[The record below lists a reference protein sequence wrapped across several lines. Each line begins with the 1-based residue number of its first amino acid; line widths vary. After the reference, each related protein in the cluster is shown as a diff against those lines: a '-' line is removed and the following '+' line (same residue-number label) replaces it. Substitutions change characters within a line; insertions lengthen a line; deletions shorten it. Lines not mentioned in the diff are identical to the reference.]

1 MRTLFQKKWPSRR
14 HIPPFTRGLLGAC
27 VSIATIAAAPRVLPL
42 MPQMIVAAS
51 QATAS
56 PQPEV
61 LRLDPALDAVIA
73 PGTKIE
79 KVADTFIFTE
89 GPMWREGRLWISD
102 VVGDKTYAVSA
113 DGAVQ
118 LLLDKSGGYPNPP
131 AGSYLGPN
139 AMVTDKD
146 GSVLLAQQGGRKIV
160 RIVRA
165 GDHLELRP
173 FLSTFAGKKFN
184 SPNDLV
190 FAPDGS
196 LWFTDPS
203 YGLALGDKDPA
214 KELPFNA
221 VFRYADGKLTP
232 VIKNLTL
239 PNGIGLSPD
248 GKILYVSNS
257 GPDMCV
263 MRYDAHPDGS
273 LSEGAKLIDYP
284 HPIGRGVPD
293 GLKVDM
299 AGNIWSTGPGGIR
312 IIAPSGKVLGQI
324 SLPQTAANL
333 AFADHGRTAYITAQ
347 TTVYRIPVVTPGE
360 MPLYQ
365 R

>member
-1 MRTLFQKKWPSRR
+1 MHTL
-14 HIPPFTRGLLGAC
+14 HFTRGALC
-27 VSIATIAAAPRVLPL
+27 VCASIAAVAAPPRALPL
-42 MPQMIVAAS
+42 IPRMLAAAS
-51 QATAS
+51 QTAPS
-56 PQPEV
+56 PQPEI
-61 LRLDPALDAVIA
+61 LRLDPALDAIIA

-79 KVADTFIFTE
+79 KVADTFKFTE
-89 GPMWREGRLWISD
+89 GPMWHEGRLWISD

-113 DGAVQ
+113 DGSVQ

-146 GSVLLAQQGGRKIV
+146 GTVLLAQQGGRKIM
-160 RIVRA
+160 RIVRV

-173 FLSTFAGKKFN
+173 FLSTFDGKKFN
-184 SPNDLV
+184 SPNDLA

-232 VIKNLTL
+232 AIRNLTL
-239 PNGIGLSPD
+239 PNGIGFSPD

-263 MRYDAHPDGS
+263 MRYDVHPDGS
-273 LSEGAKLIDYP
+273 LAPGTKLIDYP

-293 GLKVDM
+293 GLKVDT

-324 SLPQTAANL
+324 RLPQTAANL
-333 AFADHGRTAYITAQ
+333 AFADHGTTVYITAQ
-347 TTVYRIPVVTPGE
+347 TTVYRLHVLTPGE

>member
-1 MRTLFQKKWPSRR
+1 MHSLASIRALVLVGLMAVMATLPAGLYVTPS
-14 HIPPFTRGLLGAC
+14 IVFAGTRI
-27 VSIATIAAAPRVLPL
+27 SRQP
-42 MPQMIVAAS
+42 
-51 QATAS
+51 S
-56 PQPEV
+56 PSLQPEV

-79 KVADTFIFTE
+79 MVADTFKFTE

-113 DGAVQ
+113 DGAVEM
-118 LLLDKSGGYPNPP
+118 LLDKSGGYNNPP
-131 AGSYLGPN
+131 PGAYLGPN

-146 GSVLLAQQGGRKIV
+146 GTVLLAQQGGRKIV

-173 FLSTFAGKKFN
+173 FLSSYDGKKFN

-190 FAPDGS
+190 FAQDGS
-196 LWFTDPS
+196 LWFTDPP
-203 YGLALGDKDPA
+203 YGLVLGDKDPA

-221 VFRYADGKLTP
+221 VYRYADGKLTP

-239 PNGIGLSPD
+239 PNGIGFSPD

-263 MRYDAHPDGS
+263 MRYDVGPNGS
-273 LSEGAKLIDYP
+273 LSPGSKLIDYP

-293 GLKVDM
+293 GLKVDT

-312 IIAPSGKVLGQI
+312 IITPSGKVLGQI
-324 SLPQTAANL
+324 KLPQTAANL
-333 AFADHGRTAYITAQ
+333 AFADHGRTVYITAQ
-347 TTVYRIPVVTPGE
+347 TTVYRIKVLTPGE

>member
-1 MRTLFQKKWPSRR
+1 M
-14 HIPPFTRGLLGAC
+14 LGVCA
-27 VSIATIAAAPRVLPL
+27 SIAAIVAPPLALPL
-42 MPQMIVAAS
+42 IPHMPAPAS
-51 QATAS
+51 QKAS
-56 PQPEV
+56 SSQPEI
-61 LRLDPALDAVIA
+61 LRLDPALDTVIA

-79 KVADTFIFTE
+79 KVADTFKFTE
-89 GPMWREGRLWISD
+89 GPMWHEGRLWVSD

-146 GSVLLAQQGGRKIV
+146 GTVLLAQQGGRKIV

-173 FLSTFAGKKFN
+173 FLSAFEGKRFN

-190 FAPDGS
+190 YAPDGS

-221 VFRYADGKLTP
+221 VFRYANGQLTAA
-232 VIKNLTL
+232 IKNLTL
-239 PNGIGLSPD
+239 PNGIGFSPD

-263 MRYDAHPDGS
+263 MRYDVHADGS
-273 LSEGAKLIDYP
+273 LSAGTKLIDYL
-284 HPIGRGVPD
+284 HPTGRGVPD

-312 IIAPSGKVLGQI
+312 IITPSGKVLGQI
-324 SLPQTAANL
+324 RLPQTAANL
-333 AFADHGRTAYITAQ
+333 AFADHGKTVYITAQ
-347 TTVYRIPVVTPGE
+347 TTIYRIHVTTPGE

>member
-1 MRTLFQKKWPSRR
+1 MRTL
-14 HIPPFTRGLLGAC
+14 PFTRGVLGAC
-27 VSIATIAAAPRVLPL
+27 ASIAAIAALPRTLPL
-42 MPQMIVAAS
+42 MPHVLAAAS
-51 QATAS
+51 QAS
-56 PQPEV
+56 PSLQPEI
-61 LRLDPALDAVIA
+61 LRLDPALDAIIA

-79 KVADTFIFTE
+79 KVADTFKFTE
-89 GPMWREGRLWISD
+89 GPMWYEGRLWISD

-113 DGAVQ
+113 DGVVQ
-118 LLLDKSGGYPNPP
+118 LLVDKSGGYPNPP
-131 AGSYLGPN
+131 VGSYLGPN

-146 GSVLLAQQGGRKIV
+146 GTVLLAQQGGRQIV
-160 RIVRA
+160 RIVRV

-173 FLSTFAGKKFN
+173 FLSTYDGKKFN

-214 KELPFNA
+214 KEFPFNA
-221 VFRYADGKLTP
+221 VFRFAHGKLTP

-239 PNGIGLSPD
+239 PNGIGFSPD

-257 GPDMCV
+257 GPDLCV
-263 MRYDAHPDGS
+263 MRYDVLPDGS
-273 LSEGAKLIDYP
+273 VSAGVKLIDYP
-284 HPIGRGVPD
+284 HPIGSGVPD
-293 GLKVDM
+293 GLKVDA
-299 AGNIWSTGPGGIR
+299 AGNIWSTGPGGVR

-324 SLPQTAANL
+324 RLPQTAANL
-333 AFADHGRTAYITAQ
+333 AFADRGTTVYITAQ
-347 TTVYRIPVVTPGE
+347 TTVYRIHVVTPGE

>member
-1 MRTLFQKKWPSRR
+1 MHSRTYTRVLVLAGSMAVMATMPTALHFAPS
-14 HIPPFTRGLLGAC
+14 
-27 VSIATIAAAPRVLPL
+27 VMAAAMHLPD
-42 MPQMIVAAS
+42 
-51 QATAS
+51 QAT
-56 PQPEV
+56 PQPEI
-61 LRLDPALDAVIA
+61 LRLDPSLDALIA
-73 PGTKIE
+73 LGTKIE
-79 KVADTFIFTE
+79 TVADTFKFTE

-113 DGAVQ
+113 DGSVQ
-118 LLLDKSGGYPNPP
+118 MLLAKSGGYTNPP
-131 AGSYLGPN
+131 PGAYLGPN

-146 GSVLLAQQGGRKIV
+146 GTVLLAQQGGRKIV

-165 GDHLELRP
+165 GNHLEQRP
-173 FLSTFAGKKFN
+173 FLSTYDGKKFN

-203 YGLALGDKDPA
+203 FGLALGDKDPA

-221 VFRYADGKLTP
+221 VYRYADGKLTP
-232 VIKNLTL
+232 IIKNLTL
-239 PNGIGLSPD
+239 PNGIGFSPD

-263 MRYDAHPDGS
+263 MRYDVSPNGTLSSGS
-273 LSEGAKLIDYP
+273 KLIDYP

-293 GLKVDM
+293 GLKVDT

-312 IIAPSGKVLGQI
+312 ILTPTGKVLGQI
-324 SLPQTAANL
+324 KLPQTAANL
-333 AFADHGRTAYITAQ
+333 AFADHGRTLYITAQ
-347 TTVYRIPVVTPGE
+347 TTVYRIKVLIPGE